1 MRKPSEVQLTDTL
14 LRDLVAGCRETF
26 PLEACGVLLGTPH
39 NAVIA
44 VSDILF
50 IPNVAPNPAAAFA
63 FEPSAWIEAAYAAQK
78 SRREVVGFFH
88 AHPASP
94 PVPSASDIRGWDGSG
109 CHLIVGFGPS
119 EAVRAYAANR
129 DGTWAEIRLT
139 AR

>member
-1 MRKPSEVQLTDTL
+1 MERPITPLSRCPISDLFRTSLPIRLPPSPSSPAPGSKPHTQRK
-14 LRDLVAGCRETF
+14 
-26 PLEACGVLLGTPH
+26 
-39 NAVIA
+39 
-44 VSDILF
+44 
-50 IPNVAPNPAAAFA
+50 
-63 FEPSAWIEAAYAAQK
+63 K